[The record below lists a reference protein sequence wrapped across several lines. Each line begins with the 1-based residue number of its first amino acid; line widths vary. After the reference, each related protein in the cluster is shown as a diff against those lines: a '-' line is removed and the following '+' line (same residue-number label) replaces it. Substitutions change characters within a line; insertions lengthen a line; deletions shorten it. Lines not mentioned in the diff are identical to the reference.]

1 MLSAGCPNCG
11 ETATTK
17 DEQTSL
23 CAACGF
29 IFDEVVSEVSFG
41 DGPGGSKSANEGFQS
56 NLVERGFSQSV
67 GTVGYGRHVE
77 SRQLTIAKGNRRLK
91 SLGSQL
97 EGIST
102 QLVEGAQRLFLLA
115 LQNKFL
121 QGRKHDNVIA
131 TCLYVAC
138 RRDNTPH
145 MLIDFSDAIQTN
157 LYVLGSTFLKFIRA
171 LKLTVPI
178 IDPSLYIRRFAS
190 QLEFESKT
198 NEVAMTAL
206 RLVSRM
212 KRDWLQVGRR
222 PSGICGAALLVAARI
237 HGFKRSQQEITRV
250 VCVAESTL
258 RKRLL
263 EFSLTP
269 AGGLTVSQFGQQDIE
284 TSKEENPPSWNPSS
298 LLENKDDG
306 SETKKA
312 ITAGTADAPAPL
324 TTTYYPL
331 APLHSSTALDTD
343 NHDEAG
349 AETFSDLDEDEIDT
363 YILGQREKDFKE
375 RQWQIL
381 FADWLAEQEQKKLGM
396 MSDQALG
403 YVPTKKRPRAKA
415 IGLTPSDTAAEATM
429 KMLKHTGRSAKIDY
443 EALKELFDDSS
454 FLDAPT

>member
-1 MLSAGCPNCG
+1 M
-11 ETATTK
+11 
-17 DEQTSL
+17 
-23 CAACGF
+23 ACGF

-41 DGPGGSKSANEGFQS
+41 DRPGGSKSANEGFQS

-67 GTVGYGRHVE
+67 GTVGFGRHVE

-91 SLGSQL
+91 ALGSQL

-115 LQNKFL
+115 IQNKFL

-131 TCLYVAC
+131 ACLYVAC

-178 IDPSLYIRRFAS
+178 IDPSLFIRRFAS

-198 NEVAMTAL
+198 NDVAMTAL

-263 EFSLTP
+263 EFSHTP
-269 AGGLTVSQFGQQDIE
+269 AGALTVTQFGQQDIDA
-284 TSKEENPPSWNPSS
+284 TKEENPPSWNPSV
-298 LLENKDDG
+298 LLE
-306 SETKKA
+306 ETKEGNEEKKT
-312 ITAGTADAPAPL
+312 ITNAATSAAATPL
-324 TTTYYPL
+324 TSTYYPL
-331 APLHSSTALDTD
+331 APIHHSSTALEAE
-343 NHDEAG
+343 HPDEQAG
-349 AETFSDLDEDEIDT
+349 
-363 YILGQREKDFKE
+363 G
-375 RQWQIL
+375 
-381 FADWLAEQEQKKLGM
+381 
-396 MSDQALG
+396 
-403 YVPTKKRPRAKA
+403 
-415 IGLTPSDTAAEATM
+415 
-429 KMLKHTGRSAKIDY
+429 
-443 EALKELFDDSS
+443 
-454 FLDAPT
+454 